1 MTSTKKGSWVWLPVN
16 EFRRLHPHA
25 GSRNH
30 IYEECRSG
38 SLKAYSLKLGG
49 KVLVRS
55 DALDRI
61 ADQVAIGCAS
71 SLLTPSDETCKAY

>member
-16 EFRRLHPHA
+16 EFRLLHPHA

-49 KVLVRS
+49 KVLLRS

-61 ADQVAIGCAS
+61 ADQEAIGSPS
-71 SLLTPSDETCKAY
+71 SVLGASDETRKAY